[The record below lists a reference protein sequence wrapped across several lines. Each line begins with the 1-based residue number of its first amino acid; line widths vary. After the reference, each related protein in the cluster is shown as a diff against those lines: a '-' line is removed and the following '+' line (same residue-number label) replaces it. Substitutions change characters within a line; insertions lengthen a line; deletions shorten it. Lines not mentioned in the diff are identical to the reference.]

1 MLWRENAEMWPQPPR
16 RLAVPLSRRTIIRT
30 GILAAAA
37 PALGRLCLPVGRS
50 AVAQETQGAP
60 QWQHGLSLFDELRYP
75 AGFPHFDYVNPSAP
89 KGGVVRQLVIANSF
103 DNFNQV
109 VAAVKGTL
117 AAGTGHLVE
126 GLMTEAVDEVSTM
139 YGLLAEAV
147 AHPPDF
153 SFVIYR
159 LRPQARWH
167 DGKPVT
173 AEDVIFSF
181 EAEKKYNPQF
191 GAYYRHVTKAE
202 KTGEREV
209 TFTFDSPGNRE
220 LPQIVGQLPVFP
232 KHWWEGTDAS
242 GKKRDIG
249 ATTLEPPL
257 GSGPYRVKELV
268 AGRSLVYQRV
278 KDYWGKDL
286 NVSIGSNN
294 FDEIR
299 FEYYRDSTVALE
311 AFKGDQAD
319 WRIENIAKN
328 WATAYDFPA
337 VKDKRVVLEQFPI
350 ADLGIMQAFVF
361 NTRRAK
367 FADPRLRRAFNF
379 AFDFEEMN
387 KQLFYGQYHRI
398 TSYFDGTELAA
409 SGLPEGLELEI
420 LNTVRD
426 KVPPEVFT
434 TPYTNPGIGSPEQA
448 RANLIEATRL
458 LKDAGYEIRNR
469 KLTNVKTG
477 EALSV
482 EILLNEPTFERVVL
496 FYKPQLER
504 LGVTVTPRTV
514 EEAQYENR
522 LRRWDYD
529 IIIHSWGE
537 SLSPG
542 NEQRDHW
549 GSAAADMTGSQNYAG
564 IKNPAVD
571 ALIDRVIFTKN
582 RAELVAA
589 TKALDR
595 VLLWNHYVVPQ
606 WTYGKVRTARWD
618 RFSHPDMMPKYGR
631 DSFPNIWWW
640 DEAKAAKTG
649 SR

>member
-1 MLWRENAEMWPQPPR
+1 V
-16 RLAVPLSRRTIIRT
+16 RLNRRTIIRN
-30 GILAAAA
+30 GILVAAA
-37 PALGRLCLPVGRS
+37 PALARLGLS
-50 AVAQETQGAP
+50 AGTPAAAQEAPGTP
-60 QWQHGLSLFDELRYP
+60 QWRHGLSLFDELRYP
-75 AGFPHFDYVNPSAP
+75 AGFQHFDYVNPAAP
-89 KGGVVRQLVIANSF
+89 KGGTVRMLAITTGF
-103 DNFNQV
+103 DNFNPV
-109 VAAVKGTL
+109 VGAVKGTL
-117 AAGTGHLVE
+117 AVGSGLVTQE
-126 GLMTEAVDEVSTM
+126 LMTEALDEVSTM

-147 AHPPDF
+147 THPPDF
-153 SFVIYR
+153 SSVIYR
-159 LRPQARWH
+159 LRSQARWQ

-181 EAEKKYNPQF
+181 DAEKKYNPQL

-209 TFTFDSPGNRE
+209 TFTFDGPGNRE
-220 LPQIVGQLPVFP
+220 LPQIVGQLRVFP

-257 GSGPYRVKELV
+257 GSGPYRVKEFV
-268 AGRSLVYQRV
+268 AGRTIVYERV

-286 NVSIGSNN
+286 NVAVGSNN
-294 FDEIR
+294 FDQIR
-299 FEYYRDSTVALE
+299 FEYFRDSTVALE

-319 WRIENIAKN
+319 WRNENVAKN

-337 VKDKRVVLEQFPI
+337 VRDKRVVLEEFPI

-367 FADPRLRRAFNF
+367 FADPRVRRAFNF
-379 AFDFEEMN
+379 AFDFDEMN
-387 KQLFYGQYHRI
+387 KQLFFGQYHRI
-398 TSYFDGTELAA
+398 TSYFDGTELAS

-426 KVPPEVFT
+426 KVPAEVFT
-434 TPYTNPGIGSPEQA
+434 TAYTNPSVGSPEKV
-448 RANLIEATRL
+448 RANLVEAVRI
-458 LKDAGYEIRNR
+458 LKDAGYEIRDR
-469 KLTNVKTG
+469 KLTNVKSG
-477 EALSV
+477 EQLSV
-482 EILLNEPTFERVVL
+482 EVLLNEPTFERVVL

-504 LGVTVTPRTV
+504 IGIAVTIRTV
-514 EEAQYENR
+514 EEAQFENR
-522 LRRWDYD
+522 LRRWDFD
-529 IIIHSWGE
+529 LIIHSWGE

-549 GSAAADMTGSQNYAG
+549 GSPAADETGSQNYAG

-571 ALIDRVIFTKN
+571 ALIERVIFAKG

-618 RFSHPDMMPKYGR
+618 RFRHPDVMPKYGR
-631 DSFPNIWWW
+631 DSFPTIWWW
-640 DEAKAAKTG
+640 DEASAAKTG
-649 SR
+649 LRK

>member
-1 MLWRENAEMWPQPPR
+1 V
-16 RLAVPLSRRTIIRT
+16 RLNRRTIIRN
-30 GILAAAA
+30 GILIAAA
-37 PALGRLCLPVGRS
+37 PALSRLGLTAGTP
-50 AVAQETQGAP
+50 AAAQEGAAP
-60 QWQHGLSLFDELRYP
+60 QWQHGLSLFDEVRYP
-75 AGFPHFDYVNPSAP
+75 AGFQHFDYVNPAAP
-89 KGGVVRQLVIANSF
+89 KGGTARMLAITTGF
-103 DNFNQV
+103 DNFNPV
-109 VAAVKGTL
+109 VGAVKGTL
-117 AAGTGHLVE
+117 AVGAGLVSQA
-126 GLMTEAVDEVSTM
+126 LMTEALDEVSTM

-147 AHPPDF
+147 AHPPDYA
-153 SFVIYR
+153 FVVYR

-173 AEDVIFSF
+173 PEDVIFSF
-181 EAEKKYNPQF
+181 DAEKKYNPQL

-209 TFTFDSPGNRE
+209 TFTFDGPGNRE
-220 LPQIVGQLPVFP
+220 LPQIVGQLLVFP
-232 KHWWEGTDAS
+232 KHWWEGTDAA

-257 GSGPYRVKELV
+257 GSGPYRVKEFV
-268 AGRSLVYQRV
+268 AGRTVVYERV

-286 NVSIGSNN
+286 NVALGTNN
-294 FDEIR
+294 FDEVR
-299 FEYYRDSTVALE
+299 FEYFRDSTVALE

-319 WRIENIAKN
+319 WRNENVAKN

-337 VKDKRVVLEQFPI
+337 VRDKRVVLEEFPI
-350 ADLGIMQAFVF
+350 TDLGIMQAFVF

-367 FADPRLRRAFNF
+367 FSDPRVRRAFNY
-379 AFDFEEMN
+379 AFDFDEMN
-387 KQLFYGQYHRI
+387 KQLFFGQYHRI
-398 TSYFDGTELAA
+398 TSYFDGTELAS
-409 SGLPEGLELEI
+409 SGVPEGLELEI

-434 TPYTNPGIGSPEQA
+434 TPYTNPSVGSPEKM
-448 RANLIEATRL
+448 RANLVDAVRM
-458 LKDAGYEIRNR
+458 LKEAGYEVRDR
-469 KLTNVKTG
+469 KLTNVKSG
-477 EALSV
+477 EQLSV
-482 EILLNEPTFERVVL
+482 EVLLNEPTFERVVL

-504 LGVTVTPRTV
+504 LGIAVTIRTV
-514 EEAQYENR
+514 DESQYENR
-522 LRRWDYD
+522 LRRWDFD
-529 IIIHSWGE
+529 MIIHSWGE

-549 GSAAADMTGSQNYAG
+549 GSPAADQTGSENYAG

-571 ALIDRVIFTKN
+571 ALIERVIFTKN

-618 RFSHPDMMPKYGR
+618 RFRHPDVMPKYGR
-631 DSFPNIWWW
+631 DSFPTIWWW
-640 DEAKAAKTG
+640 DEASAAKTG
-649 SR
+649 SRK

>member
-1 MLWRENAEMWPQPPR
+1 V
-16 RLAVPLSRRTIIRT
+16 RLNRRTIIRN

-37 PALGRLCLPVGRS
+37 PALARLGFPASRP
-50 AVAQETQGAP
+50 AVAQESPKAAP

-89 KGGVVRQLVIANSF
+89 KGGAVRLLAIATGF
-103 DNFNQV
+103 DNFNRV
-109 VAAVKGTL
+109 VGAVKGTL
-117 AAGTGHLVE
+117 AAGATLTTE
-126 GLMTEAVDEVSTM
+126 GLMTEAFDEVSTM
-139 YGLLAEAV
+139 YGLLAESV

-153 SFVIYR
+153 SSVIYR

-181 EAEKKYNPQF
+181 DAEKKYNPQL

-209 TFTFDSPGNRE
+209 TFTFDGPGNRE
-220 LPQIVGQLPVFP
+220 LPQIVGQLAVLP
-232 KHWWEGTDAS
+232 KHWWEGTDAA

-249 ATTLEPPL
+249 ATTLEAPL
-257 GSGPYRVKELV
+257 GSGPYRIKEFV
-268 AGRSLVYQRV
+268 AGRSVVYERV
-278 KDYWGKDL
+278 KDYWGRDL
-286 NVSIGSNN
+286 NVAIGSNN
-294 FDEIR
+294 FDQIR
-299 FEYYRDSTVALE
+299 FEYFRDSTVALE

-319 WRIENIAKN
+319 WRIENVAKN

-337 VKDKRVVLEQFPI
+337 VRDKRVVLDEFPI

-367 FADPRLRRAFNF
+367 FSDARVRRAFNF
-379 AFDFEEMN
+379 AFDFDEMN
-387 KQLFYGQYHRI
+387 KQLFFGQYHRI
-398 TSYFDGTELAA
+398 TSYFDGTELAS

-426 KVPPEVFT
+426 KVPPELFT
-434 TPYTNPGIGSPEQA
+434 TPYTNPSVGSPEKV
-448 RANLIEATRL
+448 RANLIEAARL
-458 LKDAGYEIRNR
+458 LKEAGYEIRDR
-469 KLTNVKTG
+469 KLTNVKSG

-482 EILLNEPTFERVVL
+482 EMLLNEPTFERVVL

-504 LGVTVTPRTV
+504 LGVAVTVRTV

-522 LRRWDYD
+522 LRRWDFD
-529 IIIHSWGE
+529 IVIHSWGE

-549 GSAAADMTGSQNYAG
+549 GSAAADMAGSQNYAG

-571 ALIDRVIFTKN
+571 ALIERVIFTKN

-595 VLLWNHYVVPQ
+595 VLLWNNYVVPQ

-618 RFSHPDMMPKYGR
+618 RFRHPDLMPKYGR
-631 DSFPNIWWW
+631 DAFPAIWWW
-640 DEAKAAKTG
+640 DEASAAKTG
-649 SR
+649 SRQ